1 MEGVST
7 MPSLLGL
14 ALPLQQFRPWTP
26 EQLELAAELMPCA
39 YVVPLWGDQQPPEV
53 RADQVAAVLALAART
68 GARLLLR
75 ACERDLSL
83 WAPNDWAGECARRAG
98 FFTTPVEMIPGNELN
113 SPLASGSLAWAIG
126 AGPSWLLRFSRR
138 YRRLRRGE
146 RLHVPAPAPGAGGRE
161 AIAVWK
167 ACARVGVGKR
177 FDVVDVHAYS
187 DEQVRAL
194 PRAAHEALGLP
205 VDLTAWNRADPD
217 LVAAEVRANPWL
229 WSACYAPPVGEASIE
244 PAVLLAFDAAAGA

>member
-1 MEGVST
+1 MAG
-7 MPSLLGL
+7 PLGL
-14 ALPLQQFRPWTP
+14 VLPVRQLRAWTP
-26 EQLELAAELMPCA
+26 EQIELAAGLMPSA
-39 YVVPLWGDQQPPEV
+39 YVVPVWGDRQPPEV
-53 RADQVAAVLALAART
+53 RAERVAAVLALAART
-68 GARLLLR
+68 GARILLR
-75 ACERDLSL
+75 ACERDLAL

-98 FFTTPVEMIPGNELN
+98 LFTIPVEMIPGNELN
-113 SPLASGSLAWAIG
+113 SPLERGSLAWAIG

-161 AIAVWK
+161 AIAVWR

-194 PRAAHEALGLP
+194 PRLAHEALGLP

-217 LVAAEVRANPWL
+217 LVVAEVRANPWL
-229 WSACYAPPVGEASIE
+229 WSACYAPRPDEGPIE
-244 PAVLLAFDAAAGA
+244 PAVLAAFDAVRGE